1 MPGPQ
6 PQSLYLLTD
15 PGVPLILDAT
25 LGRDESWLFV
35 FQRAVDRKT
44 EDFSASGWV
53 LSYAISEH
61 VGDSSPAKTGTL
73 SVTDADSGEATL
85 AQAAADFSA
94 LTWDLGEALKAL
106 WLEVRVSKDG
116 AVRACMDGTGK
127 THFPFRLHRNTA

>member
-15 PGVPLILDAT
+15 PGVPFLVDAT
-25 LGRDESWLFV
+25 LGRDETWLLT

-44 EDFSASGWV
+44 EDFSAGGWV
-53 LSYAISEH
+53 LSYAISVR
-61 VGDSSPAKTGTL
+61 VGDASPAKTGTL
-73 SVTDADSGEATL
+73 SLSDADSGEATL
-85 AQAAADFSA
+85 PQAAADFSA
-94 LTWDLGEALKAL
+94 LTWDLGETLKVL

-127 THFPFRLHRNTA
+127 THFPYRLHRNTA